1 MRRRYKVSLA
11 AACRAKRKRREA
23 SPAPVTE
30 ADDGDA
36 SDEWHNI
43 EEDEYQQEEGEDDV
57 RHGR

>member
-1 MRRRYKVSLA
+1 MPVHA
-11 AACRAKRKRREA
+11 GRKRGEA

-36 SDEWHNI
+36 SDEWHDI
-43 EEDEYQQEEGEDDV
+43 KEDEYQQEEGEDDA

>member
-1 MRRRYKVSLA
+1 MHAGR
-11 AACRAKRKRREA
+11 KRKCREA

-36 SDEWHNI
+36 NDEWHDI
-43 EEDEYQQEEGEDDV
+43 EEDEYPQEEGEDDA